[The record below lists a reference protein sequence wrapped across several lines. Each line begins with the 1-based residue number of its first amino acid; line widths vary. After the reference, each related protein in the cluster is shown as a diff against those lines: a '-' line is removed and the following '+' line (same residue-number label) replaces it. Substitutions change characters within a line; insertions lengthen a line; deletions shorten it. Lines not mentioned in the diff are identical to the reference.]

1 MYICICICGPVP
13 LFSVNGK
20 KNKQILMSVRLLKN
34 FKKGKRNNI
43 KVMLLKLGVTTELNN
58 EETRSFWKTC
68 AVSITSTS
76 DQFPNVGV
84 LLKETVHQNLIGT
97 LLDQ

>member
-1 MYICICICGPVP
+1 
-13 LFSVNGK
+13 
-20 KNKQILMSVRLLKN
+20 MSVRLLKN

-43 KVMLLKLGVTTELNN
+43 KVMLLKLGVTTEMNN
-58 EETRSFWKTC
+58 EETRSFWKTW

-84 LLKETVHQNLIGT
+84 LLKETVHKNLIGT
-97 LLDQ
+97 SLDQ

>member
-1 MYICICICGPVP
+1 
-13 LFSVNGK
+13 
-20 KNKQILMSVRLLKN
+20 MSVRLLKN
-34 FKKGKRNNI
+34 FKKGKRNNNI
-43 KVMLLKLGVTTELNN
+43 KVMLLKLGVTTEMNN